1 MEVNLTPSD
10 MATSKII
17 NPLAW
22 KTITLSP
29 TWTLSDSSVT
39 KTFPEI
45 VGASE
50 VAIIS
55 GTDSLM
61 RFTNVGQT
69 TTSGAF
75 YLKPL
80 SSSSNYDEAIDG
92 GVNWQTG
99 AITLREGL
107 KGSLASYRTITKIA
121 YRK

>member
-1 MEVNLTPSD
+1 

-29 TWTLSDSSVT
+29 TWTLSDSLVA
-39 KTFPEI
+39 KTFSEI
-45 VGASE
+45 IGASE

-55 GTDSLM
+55 GTDSWM
-61 RFTNVGQT
+61 FFTNVGQT
-69 TTSGAF
+69 STSGML

-80 SSSSNYDEAIDG
+80 SGSSNYDEAIDG
-92 GVNWQTG
+92 SVNWQTG
-99 AITLREGL
+99 VITLREGF
-107 KGSLASYRTITKIA
+107 KGAQTSYRTITKIA

>member
-1 MEVNLTPSD
+1 
-10 MATSKII
+10 MATSTIN
-17 NPLAW
+17 NPLGW

-55 GTDSLM
+55 GTDSWM

-69 TTSGAF
+69 TTRGAF

-80 SSSSNYDEAIDG
+80 SSSTNYDEAIDG
-92 GVNWQTG
+92 SVNWQTG
-99 AITLREGL
+99 AITLREGF
-107 KGSLASYRTITKIA
+107 KGSLSSFKTITKIA

>member
-1 MEVNLTPSD
+1 
-10 MATSKII
+10 MATSTIN
-17 NPLAW
+17 NPLGW

-39 KTFPEI
+39 KTFSEI
-45 VGASE
+45 IGASE

-55 GTDSLM
+55 GTDSWM
-61 RFTNVGQT
+61 FFTNAGQT
-69 TTSGAF
+69 TTHGTF

-80 SSSSNYDEAIDG
+80 SSSSNYDESIDG

-99 AITLREGL
+99 VITLREGF
-107 KGSLASYRTITKIA
+107 KGSLTSYRTITKIA

>member
-1 MEVNLTPSD
+1 
-10 MATSKII
+10 MATSKIT

-22 KTITLSP
+22 KTIDVSP
-29 TWTLSDSSVT
+29 AWTLTASSVT

-55 GTDSLM
+55 GTDSWM

-69 TTSGAF
+69 TTSGVF

-80 SSSSNYDEAIDG
+80 SSSPNYDEAIDG

-107 KGSLASYRTITKIA
+107 KGSLSSYRTITKIA

>member
-1 MEVNLTPSD
+1 
-10 MATSKII
+10 MATSKIT

-22 KTITLSP
+22 KIVALSTP
-29 TWTLSDSSVT
+29 WTLTASSVT
-39 KTFPEI
+39 VSVPEI
-45 VGASE
+45 IGASE

-55 GTDSLM
+55 GTDSWM

-69 TTSGAF
+69 TTSTSF

-80 SSSSNYDEAIDG
+80 SSSTNYDEAIDG

-99 AITLREGL
+99 AITLREGF
-107 KGSLASYRTITKIA
+107 KGSLSSFRTITKIA